1 MTEPRPGENQPPPP
15 AGGAAASTAAA
26 SNTAIPSIDS
36 GDDDL
41 DDVGLVESTVA
52 SAAITT
58 TEGEPE
64 AAHAQERHDKAD
76 TSRIDDYDTDD
87 GLPPMPVLPGNGR
100 RKEEHIHVPHHAV
113 AERSA
118 AGPTTSDDGA
128 RRHSQLE
135 EKGSVYLNMGSRS
148 TRCRHTVM

>member
-1 MTEPRPGENQPPPP
+1 MI
-15 AGGAAASTAAA
+15 S
-26 SNTAIPSIDS
+26 SIDS

-64 AAHAQERHDKAD
+64 AAHAQERHDKAG

-87 GLPPMPVLPGNGR
+87 GLPPMLVLPEMDGGR
-100 RKEEHIHVPHHAV
+100 RSIYMYHTMPWPSDRLLGRPPA
-113 AERSA
+113 
-118 AGPTTSDDGA
+118 TTGRGGTRNW
-128 RRHSQLE
+128 RRREACTL
-135 EKGSVYLNMGSRS
+135 
-148 TRCRHTVM
+148 T